1 MNVRDPALHVRDCD
15 ARRPGLR
22 VQDLVISIHGGFFL
36 RKNRFKI
43 TIIIA
48 FIALAL
54 YYLYPTY
61 ESATYQK
68 QLTEL
73 SGQAKYLNYLKTHPI
88 PQLPDSL
95 KQAYLDSLGAA
106 FSADSINYF
115 DAHANSIVDAK
126 LKRIKLGLDLQGG
139 MHIVLEVNVVKMLE
153 DMAKNKDQTFDQIMQ
168 QVSAQSKQSEVS
180 PLDLLKQQFDQR
192 GIRLSRYYGD
202 IRDDN
207 SKVMSYLSDQT
218 KTSVD
223 RAMEVVRNRVDQ
235 YGVSEP
241 SIQKQGSTRFIVEL
255 PGISNESEVRQ
266 LLQNTALLEF
276 KLLEPEDVVIKVFQS
291 IDNILAGKTDTLAAA
306 ADSAVSD
313 SNMTQAQFERK
324 HPFFTIVRMDSRTG
338 DAFVAENDRD
348 RLMRILS
355 REDIARVIPA
365 GFQFLFSAKPQI
377 LQHGEKYYGLFVV
390 KKDPELT
397 GGVITNARATP
408 SPNTGAPIVE
418 MTMNSEG
425 ARDWS
430 RITGANVGKRIAIVL
445 DNAVYSAPVVRGKI
459 PNGSSE
465 IEGMAN
471 MDEANV
477 LAIVL
482 RAGALPAPVDI
493 VEERNVGPS
502 LGEDS
507 IRNGFTSGAIGLTLI
522 ILFMAFYYRA
532 GGLAADFA
540 LLLNILFILGVL
552 AAFHATLTLPG
563 IAGMIL
569 TIAVAVDANVLIYER
584 IREEVATGK
593 TLRASIDQG
602 YAKAFTAIFDA
613 NTISLFTGAILYQFG
628 TGPVQG
634 FALTL
639 MIGIVASLF
648 SAIIITRVIF
658 DTMVERGATSINFG

>member
-1 MNVRDPALHVRDCD
+1 M
-15 ARRPGLR
+15 
-22 VQDLVISIHGGFFL
+22 

-43 TIIIA
+43 IIIIT

-61 ESATYQK
+61 QSATYQK
-68 QLTEL
+68 KLAEL
-73 SGQAKYLNYLKTHPI
+73 SWEAKYDDYLKDHSLPD
-88 PQLPDSL
+88 LPDSV
-95 KQAYLDSLGAA
+95 KQTYVDSIRTS
-106 FSADSINYF
+106 FSADSLNYY
-115 DAHANSIVDAK
+115 DENANGIMDAK

-153 DMAKNKDQTFDQIMQ
+153 DMAKNKDQTFEQIMQ
-168 QVSAQSKQSEVS
+168 QVAAQVKATDAD
-180 PLDLLKQQFDQR
+180 PLDVLKQQFVQR
-192 GIRLSRYYGD
+192 GIRMSRYYGD

-207 SKVMSYLSDQT
+207 SKVMSYLTDQT
-218 KTSVD
+218 KTAVD
-223 RAMEVVRNRVDQ
+223 RAMEIVRNRVDQ

-255 PGISNESEVRQ
+255 PGVSNEVEVRQ
-266 LLQNTALLEF
+266 LLQGTALLEF
-276 KLLEPEDVVIKVFQS
+276 KLLKPTDVVIKVFQS
-291 IDNILAGKTDTLAAA
+291 IDNILAGKTDTT
-306 ADSAVSD
+306 AVDTTASD
-313 SNMTQAQFERK
+313 SNMTEAQFARR
-324 HPFFTIVRMDSRTG
+324 HPFFAIVRVNSQTG
-338 DAFVAENDRD
+338 DTYVAENDRD
-348 RLMRILS
+348 KLMRILD
-355 REDIARVIPA
+355 REDVKRVIPSD
-365 GFQFLFSAKPQI
+365 FQFVFSAKPQVVAK
-377 LQHGEKYYGLFVV
+377 GEKYYELFVV

-397 GGVITNARATP
+397 GSVVTNARAQI
-408 SPNTGAPIVE
+408 SPTTSSPIVE
-418 MTMNSEG
+418 MTMNSDG
-425 ARDWS
+425 AREWS
-430 RITGANVGKRIAIVL
+430 RITGANIGKRIAIVL
-445 DNAVYSAPVVRGKI
+445 DNAVYSAPVVRSKI

-471 MDEANV
+471 IDEANL

-493 VEERNVGPS
+493 AEERTVGPS

-507 IRNGFTSGAIGLTLI
+507 IKNGVTSGIIGLGLI

-532 GGLAADFA
+532 GGIAADSA

-563 IAGMIL
+563 IGGMIL

-584 IREEVATGK
+584 IREEIATGK
-593 TLRASIDQG
+593 TLRTAIDQG
-602 YAKAFTAIFDA
+602 YSKAFTAIFDS
-613 NTISLFTGAILYQFG
+613 NVISLLTGAILYQFG

-648 SAIIITRVIF
+648 SAIVITRVIF
-658 DTMVERGATSINFG
+658 DIMLERGATAINFG

>member
-1 MNVRDPALHVRDCD
+1 
-15 ARRPGLR
+15 
-22 VQDLVISIHGGFFL
+22 
-36 RKNRFKI
+36 
-43 TIIIA
+43 
-48 FIALAL
+48 
-54 YYLYPTY
+54 
-61 ESATYQK
+61 
-68 QLTEL
+68 
-73 SGQAKYLNYLKTHPI
+73 
-88 PQLPDSL
+88 
-95 KQAYLDSLGAA
+95 
-106 FSADSINYF
+106 
-115 DAHANSIVDAK
+115 
-126 LKRIKLGLDLQGG
+126 
-139 MHIVLEVNVVKMLE
+139 
-153 DMAKNKDQTFDQIMQ
+153 
-168 QVSAQSKQSEVS
+168 
-180 PLDLLKQQFDQR
+180 
-192 GIRLSRYYGD
+192 
-202 IRDDN
+202 
-207 SKVMSYLSDQT
+207 
-218 KTSVD
+218 
-223 RAMEVVRNRVDQ
+223 
-235 YGVSEP
+235 
-241 SIQKQGSTRFIVEL
+241 
-255 PGISNESEVRQ
+255 
-266 LLQNTALLEF
+266 
-276 KLLEPEDVVIKVFQS
+276 
-291 IDNILAGKTDTLAAA
+291 
-306 ADSAVSD
+306 
-313 SNMTQAQFERK
+313 MTQEQFERR
-324 HPFFTIVRMDSRTG
+324 HPFFTVVRMDSRTG

-348 RLMRILS
+348 RLMRILN
-355 REDIARVIPA
+355 REDIARVIPTD
-365 GFQFLFSAKPQI
+365 FQFLFSAKPQI
-377 LQHGEKYYGLFVV
+377 VQHSDKYYGLFVV
-390 KKDPELT
+390 KKDAELT
-397 GGVITNARATP
+397 GGVVTNARATP
-408 SPNTGAPIVE
+408 SPSSGAPVVE

-507 IRNGFTSGAIGLTLI
+507 IKNGFTSGAIGLTLI
-522 ILFMAFYYRA
+522 VLFMAFYYRA

-602 YAKAFTAIFDA
+602 YSKAFTAIFDA

-658 DTMVERGATSINFG
+658 DTMVQRGATTIDFG

>member
-1 MNVRDPALHVRDCD
+1 M
-15 ARRPGLR
+15 
-22 VQDLVISIHGGFFL
+22 

-43 TIIIA
+43 ILIVA
-48 FIALAL
+48 AIALAL

-61 ESATYQK
+61 QSASYQK
-68 QLTEL
+68 KLTQL
-73 SGQAKYLNYLKTHPI
+73 SGQVKYADYLGSHPL
-88 PQLPDSL
+88 PQMPDSVKRL
-95 KQAYLDSLGAA
+95 YLDSLKSS
-106 FSADSINYF
+106 FSADSLQYY
-115 DAHANSIVDAK
+115 DANANSIVDAK

-139 MHIVLEVNVVKMLE
+139 MHIVLEVNIVKMLE

-168 QVSAQSKQSEVS
+168 QVAAQAKQTEAS

-218 KTSVD
+218 KTAVD
-223 RAMEVVRNRVDQ
+223 RAMEIVRNRVDQ

-255 PGISNESEVRQ
+255 PGVSNESEVRQ
-266 LLQNTALLEF
+266 LLQGTALLEF
-276 KLLEPEDVVIKVFQS
+276 KLLKPPDVVIKVYQA
-291 IDNILAGKTDTLAAA
+291 IDNILAGKTDTLSASSDTAA
-306 ADSAVSD
+306 SD
-313 SNMTQAQFERK
+313 SNMTAEQFARK
-324 HPFFTIVRMDSRTG
+324 HPFFALVRINSQSG
-338 DAFVAENDRD
+338 DAYVAENDRD
-348 RLMRILS
+348 RLMRTLN
-355 REDIARVIPA
+355 REDVARVIPTD
-365 GFQFLFSAKPQI
+365 FQFLFSAKPQI
-377 LQHGEKYYGLFVV
+377 VAQGQKFYELFVV
-390 KKDPELT
+390 KKDAELT
-397 GGVITNARATP
+397 GGVVTDAQARIDPT
-408 SPNTGAPIVE
+408 SSQPIVE
-418 MTMNSEG
+418 MKMSSDG
-425 ARDWS
+425 ARDWA
-430 RITGANVGKRIAIVL
+430 RITGANINKRIAIVL
-445 DNAVYSAPVVRGKI
+445 DNAVYSAPVVRNRITGG
-459 PNGSSE
+459 NSQ

-471 MDEANV
+471 VEEANL

-507 IRNGFTSGAIGLTLI
+507 IKNGVTSGVIGLGVI
-522 ILFMAFYYRA
+522 VLFMIFYYRT
-532 GGLAADFA
+532 GGSAADFA

-584 IREEVATGK
+584 IREELTTGK
-593 TLRASIDQG
+593 TLRAAIDQG
-602 YAKAFTAIFDA
+602 YSKAYSAIFDA
-613 NTISLFTGAILYQFG
+613 NIISFFTGAILYQFG

-658 DTMVERGATSINFG
+658 DLMVERGATHINFG